1 MASQLELFSL
11 GSPCIGVC
19 QTDARG
25 YCLGC
30 HRSRDERFRWLEM
43 SDEQKREVLR
53 LCRARAR
60 RKTQQSWP
68 TVPHPEQLS
77 LFEPEPE
84 NKEGAD

>member
-1 MASQLELFSL
+1 MASQLELFAL

-60 RKTQQSWP
+60 RKTQQSCP

-84 NKEGAD
+84 YKEGAD